1 MAWLKFRADGLFTGQ
16 RMLGPEA
23 VLVTDPSGTVLDIL
37 DAADAG
43 DDIRTHEGTLCPG
56 FVNAHCHLEL
66 SHMAGVIPPETG
78 LPGFLGRVVEGR
90 AADES
95 AVREA
100 MLAAAARMHDRGISA
115 VGDICNTA
123 ASIPLKR
130 EGAMRWVNFIE
141 VLSATDA
148 RAPERLAQ
156 FGALRDRFLS
166 ELSGGDHPT
175 TASLCAH
182 APYSTSPLS
191 FRMVNEETAGRVTS
205 LHNQETAAEDELFRT
220 GTGDF
225 LPFYRRLGYDAS
237 PMPVTG
243 LSSLRSVLPH
253 YDRGQT
259 LLLVH
264 NTFTSRDD
272 LDFASEWAGQSGID
286 IVYCL
291 CPNANLYIEGRL
303 PSVADIMATGAP
315 IVLGTDSLASNQDLC
330 IASEMRTLLDHIPE
344 LRLETV
350 LRWATYE
357 GARALRLQ
365 DSLGTLEKG
374 RRPGLVWL
382 DRRLEARRLL

>member
-1 MAWLKFRADGLFTGQ
+1 
-16 RMLGPEA
+16 
-23 VLVTDPSGTVLDIL
+23 
-37 DAADAG
+37 
-43 DDIRTHEGTLCPG
+43 
-56 FVNAHCHLEL
+56 
-66 SHMAGVIPPETG
+66 
-78 LPGFLGRVVEGR
+78 
-90 AADES
+90 
-95 AVREA
+95 
-100 MLAAAARMHDRGISA
+100 
-115 VGDICNTA
+115 
-123 ASIPLKR
+123 
-130 EGAMRWVNFIE
+130 
-141 VLSATDA
+141 
-148 RAPERLAQ
+148 
-156 FGALRDRFLS
+156 
-166 ELSGGDHPT
+166 
-175 TASLCAH
+175 
-182 APYSTSPLS
+182 
-191 FRMVNEETAGRVTS
+191 
-205 LHNQETAAEDELFRT
+205 
-220 GTGDF
+220 
-225 LPFYRRLGYDAS
+225 
-237 PMPVTG
+237 
-243 LSSLRSVLPH
+243 
-253 YDRGQT
+253 
-259 LLLVH
+259 VH